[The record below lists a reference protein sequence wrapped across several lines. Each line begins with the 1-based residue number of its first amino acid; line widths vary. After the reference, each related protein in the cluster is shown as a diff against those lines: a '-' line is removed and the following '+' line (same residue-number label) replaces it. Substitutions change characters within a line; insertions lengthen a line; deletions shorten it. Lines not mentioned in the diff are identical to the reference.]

1 MSRSPLFASIHRA
14 LAIARVC
21 EARRLSTE
29 QGIALARESEHAS
42 APRRSRREWL
52 QMVGRAG
59 AAAAVASIATPIER
73 LRASTSTRTA
83 PSVGIV
89 GAGLAGLACADALAD
104 RGIVASVYEAGLRTG
119 GRCWSLRGFFPQQ
132 VGERGGEFID
142 TTHKTMLGYAKRFGL
157 ALEDVSKKAGD
168 TTYFFDGQLV
178 PEAVIVDELRE
189 FVAVMR
195 ADLRR
200 LSSEVTA
207 SSPTADDVILDN
219 TSLAAYLDG
228 HNAAGVAA
236 GPVARAAITSAY
248 LAEYG
253 LETGEQSCL
262 NFLMFIHADRRSKFT
277 PFGVFSDERYHVV
290 DGNDGIAEGLT
301 QSLPQPVDLGR
312 TLVAARRTSS
322 GAIELSFE
330 TGTPVTH
337 DIVVLAMPFSV
348 LRHVALHPNL
358 GIPIAQQTA
367 INTLGYGANA
377 KLLVG
382 FDGRPWIAQNSSGTA
397 YSDLTH
403 HQLTWETNRARAS
416 AARGVLT
423 DYASGD
429 RGFAMNP
436 AAVQAE
442 AEAFLADLD
451 LVFPGAAAVASRRPD
466 DTLVA
471 HLEHWPSNPLTLG
484 SYTCYRPGQ
493 FTTMAGLEGVPV
505 ENLYF
510 AGEHANSFYES
521 QGFMEGAALS
531 GLDVAAAI
539 LRAVR
544 K

>member
-1 MSRSPLFASIHRA
+1 MSMSRSPLFASIHRA
-14 LAIARVC
+14 LTIARVC

-29 QGIALARESEHAS
+29 EGIALAS
-42 APRRSRREWL
+42 AARRSRREWL

-59 AAAAVASIATPIER
+59 AAATVTSIATPLAR
-73 LRASTSTRTA
+73 LRASAPPRTA

-89 GAGLAGLACADALAD
+89 GAGLAGLACADALAN
-104 RGIVASVYEAGLRTG
+104 RGIVASVYDAGLRTG

-142 TTHKTMLGYAKRFGL
+142 TTHTTMLGYAKRFDL

-178 PEAVIVDELRE
+178 PEEVVVDEFRE
-189 FVAVMR
+189 FVAVMH

-200 LSSEVTA
+200 LSAEVTA

-228 HNAAGVAA
+228 DNAAGVAA

-248 LAEYG
+248 LGEYG

-262 NFLMFIHADRRSKFT
+262 NFLLFIHADRRSKFT

-290 DGNDGIAEGLT
+290 DGNDRIAERLT
-301 QSLPQPVDLGR
+301 QSLLRPVDLGR
-312 TLVAARRTSS
+312 RLVAARRTSS
-322 GAIELSFE
+322 GAIQLSFE
-330 TGTPVTH
+330 TGTPATH

-348 LRHVALHPNL
+348 LRHVALNSNL
-358 GIPIAQQTA
+358 GIPIAQRTA

-397 YSDLTH
+397 YSDLAQ

-416 AARGVLT
+416 AARGLLT

-442 AEAFLADLD
+442 AEAFLSALD
-451 LVFPGAAAVASRRPD
+451 LVFPGASAVASRRPD
-466 DTLVA
+466 HSLVA

-493 FTTMAGLEGVPV
+493 FTTMAGLEGLPV

>member
-14 LAIARVC
+14 LTIARVC

-29 QGIALARESEHAS
+29 QGIALARENELAS
-42 APRRSRREWL
+42 AARRSRREWL

-89 GAGLAGLACADALAD
+89 GAGLAGLACADALAN

-142 TTHKTMLGYAKRFGL
+142 TTHKTMLGYAKRFDL

-178 PEAVIVDELRE
+178 PEAVIVDEFRE

-195 ADLRR
+195 TDLRR

-219 TSLAAYLDG
+219 TTLSAYLDG

-236 GPVARAAITSAY
+236 GPVAHAAITSAY
-248 LAEYG
+248 QAEYG

-290 DGNDGIAEGLT
+290 DGNDRIAERLT
-301 QSLPQPVDLGR
+301 QSLPRPVDLGR

-330 TGTPVTH
+330 TGAPATH

-348 LRHVALHPNL
+348 LRHVALHANL

-367 INTLGYGANA
+367 INTLGTATMRSCWWDSTVAPGSLRTAA
-377 KLLVG
+377 EPPT
-382 FDGRPWIAQNSSGTA
+382 RISSTI
-397 YSDLTH
+397 S
-403 HQLTWETNRARAS
+403 
-416 AARGVLT
+416 
-423 DYASGD
+423 
-429 RGFAMNP
+429 
-436 AAVQAE
+436 
-442 AEAFLADLD
+442 
-451 LVFPGAAAVASRRPD
+451 
-466 DTLVA
+466 
-471 HLEHWPSNPLTLG
+471 
-484 SYTCYRPGQ
+484 
-493 FTTMAGLEGVPV
+493 
-505 ENLYF
+505 
-510 AGEHANSFYES
+510 
-521 QGFMEGAALS
+521 
-531 GLDVAAAI
+531 
-539 LRAVR
+539 
-544 K
+544 

>member
-14 LAIARVC
+14 LTTARVC

-29 QGIALARESEHAS
+29 QGIALAS
-42 APRRSRREWL
+42 AARRSRREWL
-52 QMVGRAG
+52 QVVGRAG
-59 AAAAVASIATPIER
+59 AAAGVTAIATPIER
-73 LRASTSTRTA
+73 LRASTSAPTA

-89 GAGLAGLACADALAD
+89 GAGLAGLACADALAN
-104 RGIVASVYEAGLRTG
+104 RGIVASVYEAGIRTG
-119 GRCWSLRGFFPQQ
+119 GRCWSLRGFFPRQ

-157 ALEDVSKKAGD
+157 ALEDVSKKAGE

-207 SSPTADDVILDN
+207 SSPTTDDVILDN
-219 TSLAAYLDG
+219 TPLSAYLDG

-236 GPVARAAITSAY
+236 GPAARAAIASAY

-253 LETGEQSCL
+253 LEPDEQSCL

-301 QSLPQPVDLGR
+301 QSLLRPVDLGR

-348 LRHVALHPNL
+348 LRHVALNPNL
-358 GIPIAQQTA
+358 GIPIAQRTA

-397 YSDLTH
+397 YSDLAH

-416 AARGVLT
+416 EARGVLT
-423 DYASGD
+423 DYAGGD

-436 AAVQAE
+436 VAVQAE
-442 AEAFLADLD
+442 AEAFLSDLD
-451 LVFPGAAAVASRRPD
+451 LVFPGAAAVAARRPD
-466 DTLVA
+466 HTLVA
-471 HLEHWPSNPLTLG
+471 HLEHWPSNPLSLG

-505 ENLYF
+505 ENVYF
-510 AGEHANSFYES
+510 AGEHANSFYDW

>member
-1 MSRSPLFASIHRA
+1 MSRSPQFASVHRA
-14 LAIARVC
+14 LTIARVC

-29 QGIALARESEHAS
+29 QGIAL
-42 APRRSRREWL
+42 
-52 QMVGRAG
+52 
-59 AAAAVASIATPIER
+59 
-73 LRASTSTRTA
+73 
-83 PSVGIV
+83 
-89 GAGLAGLACADALAD
+89 
-104 RGIVASVYEAGLRTG
+104 VYEAGLRTG

-142 TTHKTMLGYAKRFGL
+142 TTHKTMLRYAQRFDL

-178 PEAVIVDELRE
+178 PEAVIIDEFRA

-200 LSSEVTA
+200 LSTEVTA
-207 SSPTADDVILDN
+207 SSPTAADVILDN

-236 GPVARAAITSAY
+236 GPMARAAITSAY

-277 PFGVFSDERYHVV
+277 PFGVFSDERYHIVN
-290 DGNDGIAEGLT
+290 GNDGIAEGLT
-301 QSLPQPVDLGR
+301 QSLLRPVDLGR
-312 TLVAARRTSS
+312 TLVAVRRTSS

-330 TGTPVTH
+330 TGAPMTH

-358 GIPIAQQTA
+358 GIPLAQRTA
-367 INTLGYGANA
+367 INTLGYGTNA

-382 FDGRPWIAQNSSGTA
+382 FDGRPWIAQNSSGSA

-403 HQLTWETNRARAS
+403 HQLTWETNRARAT

-451 LVFPGAAAVASRRPD
+451 LVYPGAAAVASRRPD
-466 DTLVA
+466 NTLVA
-471 HLEHWPSNPLTLG
+471 HLEDWPSNPLTLG

-505 ENLYF
+505 ENLFF
-510 AGEHANSFYES
+510 AGEHANSFYDW

-539 LRAVR
+539 VRAVR